1 VDSAKLKKLIKPT
14 IAIVVGLSL
23 VLIYYYI
30 DPVGSAW
37 AHFVPKCPIKSLT
50 GFDCPSCGIQRAL
63 HALFNGNFKVAFWV
77 NPFLT
82 FVLPYIVAL
91 IYTAL
96 SSDRFS
102 QRIKPYVQH
111 NLVTYTYLAIYV
123 IWWVVRNTTWWLD
136 LAAKWQS

>member
-1 VDSAKLKKLIKPT
+1 MDSAKLRRLIKPT

-30 DPVGSAW
+30 DPVGSDL

-63 HALFNGNFKVAFWV
+63 HALFNGNFKAAFWV

-111 NLVTYTYLAIYV
+111 NLVTYTYLAVYV